1 MQFAITLSEATFG
14 HVIIGAKARKAA
26 LKGGAVA
33 AGAAGLTSHA
43 IHHGAQVAADMAVHA
58 HANHQIK
65 GMIKKNRRNS

>member
-33 AGAAGLTSHA
+33 AGAAGLTSL
-43 IHHGAQVAADMAVHA
+43 HHGAQAAAGMAAHA
-58 HANHQIK
+58 HANHKIK
-65 GMIKKNRRNS
+65 GMIKKN